1 MILKD
6 QTLGV
11 GTGVG
16 VSTGAGEVV
25 GEGGR
30 DAAWKIVTIIGQM

>member
-1 MILKD
+1 MLKG

-11 GTGVG
+11 GTGV
-16 VSTGAGEVV
+16 VSTGAEVVVV

-30 DAAWKIVTIIGQM
+30 DAAWNLL

>member
-11 GTGVG
+11 GTGV
-16 VSTGAGEVV
+16 VSTGAEGEVV

-30 DAAWKIVTIIGQM
+30 DAAWNLL